1 MSSNWSEFDRKWTLD
16 RIRSMFL
23 VSLAVADL
31 LLVGVCAPLETMN
44 YFLNRWTNFT
54 VRTRLCQ
61 LQSYVEMLSP
71 VASVLNMT
79 AVSLERFT
87 SIFVVSSISIVT
99 DWRAMILANFMC
111 FIVSISLS
119 DAWSVYQNPY
129 SELGTILSGLTWSC
143 ITSD

>member
-1 MSSNWSEFDRKWTLD
+1 
-16 RIRSMFL
+16 MFL

-61 LQSYVEMLSP
+61 LQSYVEMLSA

-99 DWRAMILANFMC
+99 D
-111 FIVSISLS
+111 
-119 DAWSVYQNPY
+119 
-129 SELGTILSGLTWSC
+129 
-143 ITSD
+143 